1 MERTEGG
8 VAMKDLKKIEE
19 EYLRENDNE
28 ILHVYDRHAG
38 FVDGYH
44 KALENLWH
52 SADDKPEKGK
62 WILYVSAYRRYLTA
76 QSPYYPISMKKW
88 CYINDIENED
98 KERA

>member
-1 MERTEGG
+1 
-8 VAMKDLKKIEE
+8 MKDLKEIEE

-44 KALENLWH
+44 KALENIWH

-62 WILYVSAYRRYLTA
+62 WILVKSVYGG
-76 QSPYYPISMKKW
+76 YYAVTTQHYPKTIIDKW
-88 CYINDIENED
+88 CYINDIETD
-98 KERA
+98 KDGKSFQS

>member
-1 MERTEGG
+1 
-8 VAMKDLKKIEE
+8 MKDLKEIEE

-44 KALENLWH
+44 KALENIWH

-62 WILYVSAYRRYLTA
+62 WILVKSVYGG
-76 QSPYYPISMKKW
+76 YYAVTTQHFPKTMIDKW
-88 CYINDIENED
+88 CYINDIEAD
-98 KERA
+98 KDGKSFQS